1 MIAFLWMFL
10 NNDWAASGFIV
21 GYVLGILVLFGLRR
35 FFDGRLYLG
44 KGWAII
50 KLAALLLREL
60 VVSSYIVV
68 KAVLRPDLDIR
79 PAILMYTTEL
89 KSDWEVAVLITLLCL
104 TPARLCWRFPR
115 TTVPCTFMQWTLRM
129 QSSSE
134 TTSATRSNARFWR
147 CPAHDSLYTH
157 AVCFDYGYLHR
168 HLCLEAGQGTVT
180 A

>member
-1 MIAFLWMFL
+1 MAFQILLNFMIAFLWMFL
-10 NNDWAASGFIV
+10 NNDWTASGFII

-50 KLAALLLREL
+50 KLAVLLLREL

-68 KAVLRPDLDIR
+68 KAVLRPNLDIR

-104 TPARLCWRFPR
+104 TPGSVVLEVSKDNR
-115 TTVPCTFMQWTLRM
+115 TLYIHAMDIKDAEQFRDNIRNTFERAILEV
-129 QSSSE
+129 S
-134 TTSATRSNARFWR
+134 RS
-147 CPAHDSLYTH
+147 
-157 AVCFDYGYLHR
+157 
-168 HLCLEAGQGTVT
+168 
-180 A
+180 

>member
-1 MIAFLWMFL
+1 MAFQILLNFMIAFLWMFL

-68 KAVLRPDLDIR
+68 KAVLRPNLDIR

-104 TPARLCWRFPR
+104 TPGSVVLEVSKDNR
-115 TTVPCTFMQWTLRM
+115 TLYIHAMDIKDAEQFRDNIRNTFERAILEV
-129 QSSSE
+129 S
-134 TTSATRSNARFWR
+134 RS
-147 CPAHDSLYTH
+147 
-157 AVCFDYGYLHR
+157 
-168 HLCLEAGQGTVT
+168 
-180 A
+180 

>member
-1 MIAFLWMFL
+1 MAFQILLNFMIAFLWMFL
-10 NNDWAASGFIV
+10 NNDWTASGFIV

-35 FFDGRLYLG
+35 FFEGRLYLG

-68 KAVLRPDLDIR
+68 KAVLRPNLDIR

-104 TPARLCWRFPR
+104 TPGSVVLEVSKDNR
-115 TTVPCTFMQWTLRM
+115 TLYIHAMDIKDAEQFRDNIRNTFERAILEV
-129 QSSSE
+129 S
-134 TTSATRSNARFWR
+134 RS
-147 CPAHDSLYTH
+147 
-157 AVCFDYGYLHR
+157 
-168 HLCLEAGQGTVT
+168 
-180 A
+180 